1 MVTLAELSTRIAD
14 WIDTID
20 EIPAVLITRVVLDGL
35 LHTLSK
41 EGSNI
46 DESVLVSVWRIITHV
61 EELVGNTVVVHHAKT
76 GKEISVSVN

>member
-1 MVTLAELSTRIAD
+1 LVTLAELSTRIAD

-20 EIPAVLITRVVLDGL
+20 EIPAVFITRVVLDCF

-41 EGSNI
+41 EGSNV
-46 DESVLVSVWRIITHV
+46 DETVLVSVWRIITHV
-61 EELVGNTVVVHHAKT
+61 EEFVGNAIVVHHAKT